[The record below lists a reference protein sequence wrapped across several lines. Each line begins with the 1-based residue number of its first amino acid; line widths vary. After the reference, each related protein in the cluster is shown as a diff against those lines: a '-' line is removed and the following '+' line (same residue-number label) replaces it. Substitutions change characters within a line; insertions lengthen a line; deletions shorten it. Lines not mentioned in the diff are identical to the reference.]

1 MRFAD
6 VLVEAN
12 KYVKMNMSGQSA
24 LRGGN
29 DANKLELDADLDS
42 LDSRIEDRLNSLTT
56 VNPVFVK
63 TKNLVQP

>member
-24 LRGGN
+24 LRAGN
-29 DANKLELDADLDS
+29 SANKLELDVDLDS
-42 LDSRIEDRLNSLTT
+42 LDSRIEDSLNSLTT